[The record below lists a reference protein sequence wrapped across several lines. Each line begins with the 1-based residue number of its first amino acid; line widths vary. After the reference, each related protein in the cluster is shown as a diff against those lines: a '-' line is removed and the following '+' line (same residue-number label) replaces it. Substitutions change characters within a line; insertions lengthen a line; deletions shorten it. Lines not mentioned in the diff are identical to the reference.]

1 MAISTQT
8 EDYNVLMKYRRLG
21 HTGVYVSELCL
32 GAMTFGTEWELI
44 GALRQKEADAL
55 VNRSIDAGINF
66 FDTADVYSTGD
77 SEEILGRSLRDK
89 RHDVV
94 VATKVRGRMGKGP
107 NEVGLS
113 RLHIIRACDASL
125 KRLGTDYIDLYQIHR
140 ADPETHIEETL
151 RALTDLVKAGKVRY
165 IGCSNL
171 EAWELMKALGISQ
184 QQTLESFIC
193 TQSYYALAGR
203 DIERDTIPL
212 IDDQGLGLLV
222 WSPLAGGLLS
232 GKFTRDGSN
241 DADARRTSFDFPP
254 IDKSHVF
261 DIIDAMRPIAQ
272 AHNAS
277 VAQVALAWLLAKRAV
292 TSIIIGAKRMDQLA
306 DNLGAIDLELTKEE
320 MAQLDEVSA
329 TPVPYPA
336 WMLSLG
342 DDRLPG
348 TARDLAAMLKK
359 SDSN

>member
-1 MAISTQT
+1 
-8 EDYNVLMKYRRLG
+8 MKYRRLG

-44 GALRQKEADAL
+44 GALGQKEADAL

-171 EAWELMKALGISQ
+171 VAWQVVEAHWTAELDRI
-184 QQTLESFIC
+184 
-193 TQSYYALAGR
+193 GR
-203 DIERDTIPL
+203 FVACQDEYNLLNRSIEADLSPVMAKY
-212 IDDQGLGLLV
+212 GLGLLPYF
-222 WSPLAGGLLS
+222 PLASGLLTA
-232 GKFTRDGSN
+232 KYKRDVMPEG
-241 DADARRTSFDFPP
+241 ARLTENPTFANRVYMTEENWAIVEKLEAF
-254 IDKSHVF
+254 
-261 DIIDAMRPIAQ
+261 A
-272 AHNAS
+272 
-277 VAQVALAWLLAKRAV
+277 AK
-292 TSIIIGAKRMDQLA
+292 
-306 DNLGAIDLELTKEE
+306 
-320 MAQLDEVSA
+320 
-329 TPVPYPA
+329 
-336 WMLSLG
+336 
-342 DDRLPG
+342 
-348 TARDLAAMLKK
+348 
-359 SDSN
+359 

>member
-1 MAISTQT
+1 
-8 EDYNVLMKYRRLG
+8 
-21 HTGVYVSELCL
+21 
-32 GAMTFGTEWELI
+32 
-44 GALRQKEADAL
+44 
-55 VNRSIDAGINF
+55 
-66 FDTADVYSTGD
+66 
-77 SEEILGRSLRDK
+77 
-89 RHDVV
+89 
-94 VATKVRGRMGKGP
+94 MGKGP

-113 RLHIIRACDASL
+113 RLHIMQACDASL

-184 QQTLESFIC
+184 QQHLESFVC

-212 IDDQGLGLLV
+212 INDQGLGLLV
-222 WSPLAGGLLS
+222 WSPLAGGFLS

-254 IDKSHVF
+254 IDKNQAF
-261 DIIDAMRPIAQ
+261 NIIDAMRPIAQ
-272 AHNAS
+272 VHHAS

-292 TSIIIGAKRMDQLA
+292 TSIIIGAKRMEQLD
-306 DNLGAIDLELTKEE
+306 DNLGAIDLELTNEE
-320 MAQLDEVSA
+320 MARLDEVSV

-348 TARDLAAMLKK
+348 TARDLAALLKK
-359 SDSN
+359 SNSN